1 MTLSTFSCSCSALS
15 AAGAND
21 VFMKILI
28 TAGPTREFIDPV
40 RFITNSSSGQMGYAI
55 AAEALRRG
63 HEVILVSG
71 PVHIAPPAG
80 AEVVDVVTA
89 ADMAEA
95 VKSRFA
101 SCDCC
106 IMSAAVADYRP
117 AKVCEQKMKKTPG
130 NLAIELERTEDI
142 LKTIGTMKK
151 ESQLLIGFAAES
163 ENLLENAA
171 GKLQRK
177 NLDWIVANKL
187 SDGFAKS
194 TNACVVLGKNGEKIP
209 FDTRPKTELA
219 AALLDLFNI

>member
-1 MTLSTFSCSCSALS
+1 
-15 AAGAND
+15 
-21 VFMKILI
+21 VI
-28 TAGPTREFIDPV
+28 TA
-40 RFITNSSSGQMGYAI
+40 
-55 AAEALRRG
+55 AE
-63 HEVILVSG
+63 
-71 PVHIAPPAG
+71 
-80 AEVVDVVTA
+80 
-89 ADMAEA
+89 MAEA

-117 AKVCEQKMKKTPG
+117 AQVCEQKMKKSPG
-130 NLAIELERTEDI
+130 NLFIELERTEDI
-142 LKTIGTMKK
+142 LKSIGAMKK

-194 TNACVVLGKNGEKIP
+194 TNICVVLGKNGEEIP
-209 FDTRPKTELA
+209 FSERPKTELA
-219 AALLDLFNI
+219 DALLDTFGI

>member
-1 MTLSTFSCSCSALS
+1 
-15 AAGAND
+15 
-21 VFMKILI
+21 MKILI

-55 AAEALRRG
+55 AAEAHKRG
-63 HEVILVSG
+63 NEVILVSG
-71 PVHIAPPAG
+71 PVQLPPPEG
-80 AEVVDVVTA
+80 VEVVNVVTA

-95 VKSRFA
+95 VKSRFPE
-101 SCDCC
+101 CDCC

-117 AKVCEQKMKKTPG
+117 AQVCEQKMKKSPG
-130 NLAIELERTEDI
+130 NLFIELERTEDI
-142 LKTIGTMKK
+142 LKSIGGMKQPH
-151 ESQLLIGFAAES
+151 QLLIGFAAES

-171 GKLQRK
+171 GKLERK

-194 TNACVVLGKNGEKIP
+194 TNACVVLGRKGEKVP

-219 AALLDLFNI
+219 GALLDLFGL